1 MPSLK
6 DIRFRIKAVK
16 STQQITRAMKM
27 VASAK
32 FKKAEQLT
40 LKYRNFKKKI
50 EEIGLSLAMR
60 CDAKE
65 YFLLDNNNSNTVGLL
80 VITSDR
86 GLCGAFNSLLMKSVL
101 SYVRELE
108 SAGKKCKIWVIGR
121 KGASFFSKQKLNI
134 EKSYIGIYR
143 NLDIKIAD
151 NISREMIEQYRTGEI
166 GKMVICYNYYKSI
179 MRQII
184 TYKNV
189 IPISENISQLNETN
203 PKLKSELEQDT
214 EDYIYEPSEVEI
226 LMSLIP
232 MYIST
237 EVYSSIIESQ
247 VGELASRMTAMD
259 NATNNAME
267 RIRILTIQ
275 YNRLRQAAITK
286 EIAEIV
292 GGASALE
299 Q

>member
-40 LKYRNFKKKI
+40 VKYRNFKKKI

-60 CDAKE
+60 CDPKE
-65 YFLLDNNNSNTVGLL
+65 YFLLDNNGSGTVGLV

-101 SYVRELE
+101 HYVKELE
-108 SAGKKCKIWVIGR
+108 TAGKKCKIWVIGR
-121 KGASFFSKQKLNI
+121 KGTSFFSKQKLDI
-134 EKSYIGIYR
+134 EKSFVGIYR

-151 NISREMIEQYRTGEI
+151 NISREIIEKYKNGEI

-184 TYKNV
+184 TYKN
-189 IPISENISQLNETN
+189 ILPISDNISQLNETN
-203 PKLKSELEQDT
+203 PALKSKLELDT
-214 EDYIYEPSEVEI
+214 SDYIYEPSEVEI
-226 LMSLIP
+226 LMNLIP
-232 MYIST
+232 MYVSAEI
-237 EVYSSIIESQ
+237 YSSIIESQ
-247 VGELASRMTAMD
+247 TGELASRMTAMD